1 MDAGISAI
9 SFSVMPRRNKV
20 VMRVTNVKAG
30 HNVKGERT
38 RARIAM
44 RSWPLREST
53 AVLHESCGL
62 QDRRQLR
69 RDLVASNE
77 ATSRNALTLAD
88 LDMNASSYRH
98 MSMKHPDGPTALP

>member
-9 SFSVMPRRNKV
+9 SLSVMPRGIKV
-20 VMRVTNVKAG
+20 VMGVTNVKGG
-30 HNVKGERT
+30 HNVKGERAWGQDRDAILAPRDLT
-38 RARIAM
+38 AARV
-44 RSWPLREST
+44 R
-53 AVLHESCGL
+53 CGL

-69 RDLVASNE
+69 RDFVASSD

-98 MSMKHPDGPTALP
+98 IIMKHPDTPTVRP